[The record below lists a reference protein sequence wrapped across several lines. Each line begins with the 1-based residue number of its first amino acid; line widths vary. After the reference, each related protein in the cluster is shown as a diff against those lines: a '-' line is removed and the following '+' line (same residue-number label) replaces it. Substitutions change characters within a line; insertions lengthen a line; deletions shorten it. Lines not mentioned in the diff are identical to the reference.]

1 MLKDIFG
8 TPKPLIGMVHLRPL
22 PGAPRFA
29 GDLEAAIAA
38 AVEDARALEAGGIDA
53 LLVENY
59 GDAPFTPGPVDPA
72 TVAAMAAALR
82 AVRAAVRIP
91 PGVSVLK
98 NDARAALALSA
109 VTRGRFVRVNIHAGV
124 RVPPP
129 RARARRDAMARGSS
143 RAMPTP
149 RFAIGAPSGPT

>member
-1 MLKDIFG
+1 MLEAILG
-8 TPKPLIGMVHLRPL
+8 TGKPLIGMVHLRPL

-29 GDLEAAIAA
+29 GDLEAVIAA

-53 LLVENY
+53 LLVEND

-72 TVAAMAAALR
+72 TVAAMAVALR

-91 PGVSVLK
+91 HGVSVLK
-98 NDARAALALSA
+98 NDAQAALALSA
-109 VTRGRFVRVNIHAGV
+109 VTGGRLVRVNIHAGV

-143 RAMPTP
+143 RATP
-149 RFAIGAPSGPT
+149 PPPSAIGAPLRPT